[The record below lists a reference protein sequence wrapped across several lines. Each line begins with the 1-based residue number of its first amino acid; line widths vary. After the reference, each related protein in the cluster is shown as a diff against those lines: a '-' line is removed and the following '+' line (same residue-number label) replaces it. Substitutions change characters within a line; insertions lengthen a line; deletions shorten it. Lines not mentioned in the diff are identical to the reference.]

1 MINLVSINLG
11 LFALSISQIL
21 ILISVFIGLVVLL
34 IVVIRNKG
42 SVLKALLCGVLTTI
56 CIYTIFSLVIVLA
69 RSHTVLPDSN
79 FLQLDGKEVKIT
91 DISQQQPT
99 VINLWTSSCQPCRR
113 LMPVLAQ
120 AEQRYSDVT
129 FISLNQR
136 ESSESVQQ
144 FLQREGLN
152 LKHVLLDSKAEI
164 ATNMG
169 IFSLP
174 VTLFFDANGKLLQ
187 SHSGGLSAASLQQS
201 IEQYF

>member
-1 MINLVSINLG
+1 LISINLG
-11 LFALSISQIL
+11 LFALSISPIL

-144 FLQREGLN
+144 FLQREGLI

>member
-1 MINLVSINLG
+1 MS
-11 LFALSISQIL
+11 
-21 ILISVFIGLVVLL
+21 
-34 IVVIRNKG
+34 
-42 SVLKALLCGVLTTI
+42 KALLSGVLTTI

-79 FLQLDGKEVKIT
+79 FLQLDDKKVKII

-99 VINLWTSSCQPCRR
+99 VINLWASSCQPCRR
-113 LMPVLAQ
+113 LMPVLEQ

-136 ESSESVQQ
+136 ESRESVQQ

-152 LKHVLLDSKAEI
+152 FKHVLLDSKAEI

-174 VTLFFDANGKLLQ
+174 VTLFFDANGKLLH
-187 SHSGGLSAASLQQS
+187 SHAGGLSGASLQQS
-201 IEQYF
+201 IEVYF

>member
-1 MINLVSINLG
+1 MISINLG
-11 LFALSISQIL
+11 LFALSISPIL
-21 ILISVFIGLVVLL
+21 IFISVSIGLVVLL
-34 IVVIRNKG
+34 IVIISNKG
-42 SVLKALLCGVLTTI
+42 SVSKALLSGVLTTI

-79 FLQLDGKEVKIT
+79 FLQLDDKRVKII

-99 VINLWTSSCQPCRR
+99 VINLWASSCQPCRR
-113 LMPVLAQ
+113 LMPVLEQ

-136 ESSESVQQ
+136 ESRESVQQ

-152 LKHVLLDSKAEI
+152 FKHVLLDSKAEI

-174 VTLFFDANGKLLQ
+174 VTLFFDANGKLLH
-187 SHSGGLSAASLQQS
+187 SHAGGLSGASLQQS
-201 IEQYF
+201 IEVYF

>member
-1 MINLVSINLG
+1 LISINLG
-11 LFALSISQIL
+11 FFALSISPIL

-169 IFSLP
+169 VFSLP

-187 SHSGGLSAASLQQS
+187 SHAGGLSAASLQQS
-201 IEQYF
+201 IEQYL

>member
-1 MINLVSINLG
+1 MISINLG
-11 LFALSISQIL
+11 LFALSISPIL
-21 ILISVFIGLVVLL
+21 IFISVSIGLVVLL
-34 IVVIRNKG
+34 IVIISNKG
-42 SVLKALLCGVLTTI
+42 SVSKALLSGVLTMI
-56 CIYTIFSLVIVLA
+56 CIYTISSLVIVLA

-79 FLQLDGKEVKIT
+79 FLQLDDKRVNII

-99 VINLWTSSCQPCRR
+99 VINLWASSCQPCRR
-113 LMPVLAQ
+113 LMPVLEQ

-136 ESSESVQQ
+136 ESRESVQQ

-152 LKHVLLDSKAEI
+152 FKHVLLDSKAEI

-174 VTLFFDANGKLLQ
+174 VTLFFDVNGKLLH
-187 SHSGGLSAASLQQS
+187 SHAGGLSAASLQQN

>member
-1 MINLVSINLG
+1 MISINLG
-11 LFALSISQIL
+11 LFALSISPIL

-169 IFSLP
+169 VFSLP

-187 SHSGGLSAASLQQS
+187 SHAGGLSAASLQQS

>member
-1 MINLVSINLG
+1 MISINLG
-11 LFALSISQIL
+11 LFALSISPIL

-42 SVLKALLCGVLTTI
+42 SVLKALLCGALTTI

>member
-1 MINLVSINLG
+1 LISINLG
-11 LFALSISQIL
+11 LFALSISPIL

-169 IFSLP
+169 VFSLP

-187 SHSGGLSAASLQQS
+187 SHAGGLSAASLQQS

>member
-1 MINLVSINLG
+1 LISINLG
-11 LFALSISQIL
+11 LFALSISPIL

-169 IFSLP
+169 VFSLP

-187 SHSGGLSAASLQQS
+187 SHAGGLSAASLQQS
-201 IEQYF
+201 IEQYL

>member
-1 MINLVSINLG
+1 LISINLG
-11 LFALSISQIL
+11 LFALSISPIL

>member
-1 MINLVSINLG
+1 LISINLG
-11 LFALSISQIL
+11 LFALSISPIL

-42 SVLKALLCGVLTTI
+42 SVLKALICGVLTTI

-136 ESSESVQQ
+136 ESRESVQQ

-169 IFSLP
+169 VFSLP

-187 SHSGGLSAASLQQS
+187 SHAGGLSAASLQQS
-201 IEQYF
+201 IEQYL

>member
-1 MINLVSINLG
+1 MISINLG
-11 LFALSISQIL
+11 LFALSISPIL
-21 ILISVFIGLVVLL
+21 FLISVSIGLVVLI
-34 IVVIRNKG
+34 IVIISNNG
-42 SVLKALLCGVLTTI
+42 SVSKALLSGVLTTI

-79 FLQLDGKEVKIT
+79 FLQLDDKRVKII

-99 VINLWTSSCQPCRR
+99 VINLWASSCQPCRR
-113 LMPVLAQ
+113 LMPVLEQ
-120 AEQRYSDVT
+120 AEKRYNDVT

-136 ESSESVQQ
+136 ESRESVQQ

-152 LKHVLLDSKAEI
+152 FKHVLLDSKAEI

-174 VTLFFDANGKLLQ
+174 VTLFFDANGKLLH
-187 SHSGGLSAASLQQS
+187 SHAGGLSGASLQQS
-201 IEQYF
+201 IEVYF

>member
-1 MINLVSINLG
+1 MISINLG
-11 LFALSISQIL
+11 LFALSISPIL
-21 ILISVFIGLVVLL
+21 FLISVSIGLVVLI
-34 IVVIRNKG
+34 IVIISNNG
-42 SVLKALLCGVLTTI
+42 SVSKALLSGVLTTI

-79 FLQLDGKEVKIT
+79 FLQLDDKRVKII

-99 VINLWTSSCQPCRR
+99 VINLWASSCQPCRR
-113 LMPVLAQ
+113 LMPVLEQ

-136 ESSESVQQ
+136 ESRESVQQ

-152 LKHVLLDSKAEI
+152 FKHVLLDSKAEI

-174 VTLFFDANGKLLQ
+174 VTLFFDANGKLLH
-187 SHSGGLSAASLQQS
+187 SHAGGLSGASLQQS
-201 IEQYF
+201 IEVYF

>member
-1 MINLVSINLG
+1 LISINLG
-11 LFALSISQIL
+11 LFALSISPIL

-187 SHSGGLSAASLQQS
+187 SHAGGLSAASLQQS

>member
-1 MINLVSINLG
+1 MISINLG
-11 LFALSISQIL
+11 LFALSISPIL

>member
-1 MINLVSINLG
+1 MISINLG
-11 LFALSISQIL
+11 LFALSISPIL
-21 ILISVFIGLVVLL
+21 FLISVSIGLVVLI
-34 IVVIRNKG
+34 IVIISNNG
-42 SVLKALLCGVLTTI
+42 SVSKALLSGVLTTI

-79 FLQLDGKEVKIT
+79 FLQLDDKKVKII

-99 VINLWTSSCQPCRR
+99 VINLWASSCQPCRR
-113 LMPVLAQ
+113 LMPVLEQ

-136 ESSESVQQ
+136 ESRESVQQ

-152 LKHVLLDSKAEI
+152 FKHVLLDSKAEI

-174 VTLFFDANGKLLQ
+174 VTLFFDANGKLLH
-187 SHSGGLSAASLQQS
+187 SHAGGLSGASLQQS
-201 IEQYF
+201 IEVYF

>member
-1 MINLVSINLG
+1 MISINLG
-11 LFALSISQIL
+11 LFALSISPIL
-21 ILISVFIGLVVLL
+21 FLISVSIGLVVLI
-34 IVVIRNKG
+34 IVIISNNG
-42 SVLKALLCGVLTTI
+42 SVSKALLSGVLTTI
-56 CIYTIFSLVIVLA
+56 CIYTISSLVIVLA

-79 FLQLDGKEVKIT
+79 FLQLDDKRVKII

-99 VINLWTSSCQPCRR
+99 VINLWASSCQPCRR
-113 LMPVLAQ
+113 LMPVLEQ

-136 ESSESVQQ
+136 ESRESVQQ

-152 LKHVLLDSKAEI
+152 FKHVLLDSKAEI

-174 VTLFFDANGKLLQ
+174 VTLFFDANGKLLH
-187 SHSGGLSAASLQQS
+187 SHAGGLSAASLQQS
-201 IEQYF
+201 IEVYF